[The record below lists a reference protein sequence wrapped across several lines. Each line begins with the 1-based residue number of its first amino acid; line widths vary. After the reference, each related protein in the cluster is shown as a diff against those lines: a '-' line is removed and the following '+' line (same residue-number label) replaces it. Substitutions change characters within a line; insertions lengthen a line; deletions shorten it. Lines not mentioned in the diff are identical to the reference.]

1 MKKLQEILNA
11 NGGKLTVDGVIGP
24 KSLTALHQYVKT
36 NLEKRKWVMPKDGF
50 VWIRT
55 DKTLSNT
62 FDDFVAVY
70 KNGLPVMALPCT
82 TTAGDKYIFNP
93 LTVGGITGTA
103 VAVEQQIIGSH
114 KFVTA
119 PNWKH
124 LWLNAPYFQQ
134 VLPITIYRDGNKDR
148 VLDKKTTQFGLFGIN
163 FHRGG
168 VGAWIGNW
176 SAGCHVV
183 NDTQW
188 FEVVKLFSNGQTIDY
203 TMFEV

>member
-11 NGGKLTVDGVIGP
+11 NGAKLEVDGVIGSR
-24 KSLTALHQYVKT
+24 SLTALHQYVKT

-55 DKTLSNT
+55 DKTLTNT

-70 KNGLPVMALPCT
+70 KNGLPIMALPCS
-82 TTAGDKYIFNP
+82 TTAGDFYVFNP

-103 VAVEQQIIGSH
+103 IAAEQQVLGSH
-114 KFVTA
+114 RFVTSR
-119 PNWKH
+119 NWKS

-134 VLPITIYRDGNKDR
+134 ILPITIYRDGNKDR
-148 VLDKKTTQFGLFGIN
+148 VLDKKVNQFGLFGIN
-163 FHRGG
+163 FHRAGL
-168 VGAWIGNW
+168 AAFINKW
-176 SAGCHVV
+176 SAGCHVAQD
-183 NDTQW
+183 NNW
-188 FEVVKLFSNGQTIDY
+188 FEVVKLFTNGQVIDY

>member
-11 NGGKLTVDGVIGP
+11 NGAKLEVDGVIGSR
-24 KSLTALHQYVKT
+24 SLTALHQYVKT

-55 DKTLSNT
+55 DKTLTNT

-70 KNGLPVMALPCT
+70 KNGLPIMALPCS
-82 TTAGDKYIFNP
+82 TTAGDFYVFNP

-103 VAVEQQIIGSH
+103 IAAEQQVLGSH
-114 KFVTA
+114 RFVTSR
-119 PNWKH
+119 NWKS

-134 VLPITIYRDGNKDR
+134 ILPITIFRDGNKDR

-163 FHRGG
+163 FHRAGL
-168 VGAWIGNW
+168 AASINKW
-176 SAGCHVV
+176 SAGCHVAQD
-183 NDTQW
+183 NNW
-188 FEVVKLFSNGQTIDY
+188 FEVVKLFTNGQVIDY

>member
-36 NLEKRKWVMPKDGF
+36 NLERRKWVMPKDGF

-82 TTAGDKYIFNP
+82 TTAGDYYIYNP
-93 LTVGGITGTA
+93 FTVGGITGTA
-103 VAVEQQIIGSH
+103 VAAEQQVIGSH
-114 KFVTA
+114 KFVTGA
-119 PNWKH
+119 NWKN
-124 LWLNAPYFQQ
+124 LWSKAPYFMQ
-134 VLPITIYRDGNKDR
+134 VLPITIYRDGTKDR
-148 VLDKKTTQFGLFGIN
+148 NYDKVNKQFGLFGIN
-163 FHRGG
+163 FHKGG
-168 VGAWIGNW
+168 LGFFIDNW

-183 NDTQW
+183 KDQLW
-188 FEVVKLFSNGQTIDY
+188 FEVVKLFSNGQTVDY